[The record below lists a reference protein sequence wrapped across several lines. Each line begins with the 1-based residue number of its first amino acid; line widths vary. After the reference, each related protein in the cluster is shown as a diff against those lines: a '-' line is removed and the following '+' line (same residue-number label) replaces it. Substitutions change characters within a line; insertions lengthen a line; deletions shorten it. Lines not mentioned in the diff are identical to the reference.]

1 MEEVCRK
8 TKLGVWRKG
17 VGKRGLGCGGRVP
30 ENEAWSVEKGC
41 RKAKLGGW
49 REVAGT
55 RGLWCGGRVPECEA
69 WSVKNSDSK
78 QPSVRLLVPCLPPMR
93 LFLISQSTALPRWST
108 ADAENLTPSAEDQ
121 DPAKIR
127 SLL

>member
-1 MEEVCRK
+1 MRG
-8 TKLGVWRKG
+8 LGVEEGCRNARLASGGRLPESEAWKWRKG
-17 VGKRGLGCGGRVP
+17 AGKLGLG
-30 ENEAWSVEKGC
+30 VEEGC
-41 RKAKLGGW
+41 RNARLGS
-49 REVAGT
+49 
-55 RGLWCGGRVPECEA
+55 GGRVPECEA

-93 LFLISQSTALPRWST
+93 LFLISQSTALPRWNT